1 MLVKESIGDLETL
14 NSGSPMGNMYQSRVF
29 YEAYKKIGWT
39 PFTLEAMNEGKCV
52 GGLLAYVPNYV
63 PFLWQLT
70 RTVFVYFGP
79 ILMKEAGGIRC
90 CQKAVSCQNL
100 PLVQLIRSL
109 DAKAKAL
116 KAARV
121 EIRTPFE
128 YPQSCYAFERHGYR
142 RNELEGEFSVKIDLR
157 KSIENLRSE
166 MHRSCR
172 KSIKKALR
180 KGVEVREVES
190 LRDLREFHWVYRE
203 TARRR
208 NFFPYPFKFLEV
220 LWKELKLEGRAQFF
234 TAYYHDIPVA
244 MRLNTLYNR
253 KATTFVSGSLKEFWH
268 LNATHFITWHSILY
282 NKEHTDATSFHL
294 SYIPIS
300 GRLSEIDYLTFKSGF
315 GGELV
320 RECAFYK
327 KTLSPLRFH
336 LIRTF
341 GRYAN
346 NLLGHPAQKIRAA
359 NHEGLRRILVS
370 SKWQACATKRQESK
384 KENSQ

>member
-1 MLVKESIGDLETL
+1 MLVKESIDDLETL
-14 NSGSPMGNMYQSRVF
+14 NSGSSMGNMYQSRVF

-90 CQKAVSCQNL
+90 CQKGVSCQNL

-109 DAKAKAL
+109 DVKAKAL
-116 KAARV
+116 KAAGV

-142 RNELEGEFSVKIDLR
+142 RSELEGEFSVKIDLR
-157 KSIENLRSE
+157 KSIENLHSE
-166 MHRSCR
+166 MRRSCR
-172 KSIKKALR
+172 KRIKKAMR

-190 LRDLREFHWVYRE
+190 LSDLREFHWVYRE

-208 NFFPYPFKFLEV
+208 SFFPYPFKFFEV
-220 LWKELKLEGRAQFF
+220 LWKELKPEGRAQFF
-234 TAYYHDIPVA
+234 TAYYHNIPVA
-244 MRLNTLYNR
+244 MRLNTLYNG

-268 LNATHFITWHSILY
+268 LNATHFITWHSILF
-282 NKEHTDATSFHL
+282 NKEQTDATSFYL
-294 SYIPIS
+294 TYIPIS

-336 LIRTF
+336 VIRTF

-346 NLLGHPAQKIRAA
+346 HLLGHPAQKIGAA
-359 NHEGLRRILVS
+359 RHSDLRRRLVS

-384 KENSQ
+384 KENPE